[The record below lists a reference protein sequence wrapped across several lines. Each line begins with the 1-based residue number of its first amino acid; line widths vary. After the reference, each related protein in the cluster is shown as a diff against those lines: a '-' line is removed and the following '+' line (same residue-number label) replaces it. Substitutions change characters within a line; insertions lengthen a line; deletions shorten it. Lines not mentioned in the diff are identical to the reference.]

1 MLGANQLFSLETKM
15 LDKQGGTPESTEKPL
30 ARNDQSTPQSP
41 SNVNQSISQDGKFN
55 TVIKEGTDVQV
66 GHRYYGP
73 TVADIRAIV
82 QTTLQVQ
89 SVPTPTEL
97 VDLIPENPP
106 LPTLI
111 FEPQLA
117 NHLNT
122 RLAALD
128 ELRKLGYLPQQH
140 LADFNQVKEKVLQL
154 MEVQQELSALAAK
167 ADILLQAG
175 VDNLTAKLQ
184 ALESSQDNSL
194 LEARSQACLQEQI
207 KLLQQFREE
216 LEDGKVVARWLDRKR
231 ANGLARTLGK
241 YTLQHYPD
249 IQISASQGE
258 IDAFYFTLDQFLE
271 NLSHCLTWG
280 RKSSLENPITPI
292 VIEDELYI
300 FALEY
305 LGFNLLPENLPSHS
319 VVQLQGY
326 IAYLVERLP
335 DYEHIYIG

>member
-1 MLGANQLFSLETKM
+1 MLGAHQLFSLETKM
-15 LDKQGGTPESTEKPL
+15 LDKQGVTPESTEKPL
-30 ARNDQSTPQSP
+30 ARNDQPSPQSP
-41 SNVNQSISQDGKFN
+41 SNVDQSVSQEGKFN
-55 TVIKEGTDVQV
+55 TVIGEGTDVQV

-73 TVADIRAIV
+73 TAADIRAIV
-82 QTTLQVQ
+82 QAALQVQ
-89 SVPTPTEL
+89 SFPTATEL
-97 VDLIPENPP
+97 ADPTLENFP

-117 NHLNT
+117 DHINT

-128 ELRKLGYLPQQH
+128 ELRKLGHLPQQH
-140 LADFNQVKEKVLQL
+140 LADFNQVKGKVMQL
-154 MEVQQELSALAAK
+154 MEAQQELSLLAAK

-184 ALESSQDNSL
+184 ALETSQDNSL

-231 ANGLARTLGK
+231 ANGLARILGQ
-241 YTLQHYPD
+241 YTLDYYSD
-249 IQISASQGE
+249 IQNSASQE
-258 IDAFYFTLDQFLE
+258 KIDAFYFTLDQFLD
-271 NLSHCLTWG
+271 NLSHCLIWG
-280 RKSSLENPITPI
+280 RKNSLENPVTPI

-305 LGFNLLPENLPSHS
+305 LGLNLLPANLPSHS
-319 VVQLQGY
+319 VVQLRGY
-326 IAYLVERLP
+326 IAYLIERLP
-335 DYEHIYIG
+335 DYEHVDMD

>member
-1 MLGANQLFSLETKM
+1 MLGAHQLFSLETKM
-15 LDKQGGTPESTEKPL
+15 LDKQGSTPESTKKPVGG
-30 ARNDQSTPQSP
+30 NDQSTLQSP
-41 SNVNQSISQDGKFN
+41 SDVKQSVSQDGEFN
-55 TVIKEGTDVQV
+55 TVIGEGTDVQV

-73 TVADIRAIV
+73 TAADIRAIV
-82 QTTLQVQ
+82 QAALQVQ
-89 SVPTPTEL
+89 SFPTATEL
-97 VDLIPENPP
+97 ADPTLENLP

-117 NHLNT
+117 DHINT

-128 ELRKLGYLPQQH
+128 ELRKLGHLPQQH
-140 LADFNQVKEKVLQL
+140 LADFNQVKGKVMQL
-154 MEVQQELSALAAK
+154 MEVQQELSVLAAK

-184 ALESSQDNSL
+184 ALETSQDNSL

-216 LEDGKVVARWLDRKR
+216 LEDGKVVAHWLDRKR
-231 ANGLARTLGK
+231 ANGLASTLGQ

-249 IQISASQGE
+249 IQITASQGK

-292 VIEDELYI
+292 VIEDELYV

-305 LGFNLLPENLPSHS
+305 LGLNLLPENLPSHS

-326 IAYLVERLP
+326 IAYLVKRLP
-335 DYEHIYIG
+335 DYEHVDIS